1 MSSAPEPRPPRGEP
15 TWIRGRFRCAVL
27 GRQAAELRSGGRLH
41 AVQLQDARAEAVV
54 RTDPPPAEAE
64 PDVLFLGRV
73 EPLWICPEGQE
84 RWLRVAVA
92 EARLRRPRQ
101 RIGRDDGDRS
111 LLLLDGELVGRLVE
125 AEEPFAGVSATAGR
139 VTAAPA
145 QISARSLPV
154 SAGGI
159 EWADAQVGSDAP
171 PGCAPLAT
179 GCAVAPLGCLAL
191 PLALAG
197 LLAALAGGAVLSVG
211 LGTLGLLLLIAALR
225 WLFGGRGWRWDGL
238 RGWGLAGTGWLLGV
252 AAALPPLLAFLQ
264 GECPERRAIALVL
277 LALAAAASAASE
289 ARFARAGVVGLGL
302 LALSLFGFAEHGCA
316 GGGLQK
322 AQEWSTAA
330 LVRDDDAERA
340 AKLQPGGG
348 GRLSIDAALG
358 QSWPPGA
365 VCGRTIHFS
374 GDLLFGHDEATVQRR
389 AEPQLRKLASLLA
402 RQRRLG
408 GEPVRLQIDGHAD
421 QSGEEPHNVR
431 LSRRR
436 AAAVRRWLVRHRAL
450 PADRIA
456 IVGHGSADPLV
467 PARPGDDDDRLRLN
481 RRVEVVLHCAEADVP
496 TPLPSAPTPQQA
508 DDRQGGDA
516 PEEATP

>member
-1 MSSAPEPRPPRGEP
+1 MSSAPAPRPQRGEP

-54 RTDPPPAEAE
+54 RIEPPPAEAE
-64 PDVLFLGRV
+64 PGVLFLGRV

-92 EARLRRPRQ
+92 EARLLRPRQ

-125 AEEPFAGVSATAGR
+125 AEEPFAGVTATAGS
-139 VTAAPA
+139 VVAAPA

-159 EWADAQVGSDAP
+159 DWADAQVGSDAP

-225 WLFGGRGWRWDGL
+225 WLFGSRGWRWDGL
-238 RGWGLAGTGWLLGV
+238 RGWGLAGLGWLLGV

-264 GECPERRAIALVL
+264 GDCPERRAIALVL
-277 LALAAAASAASE
+277 LALAGVASAASE

-302 LALSLFGFAEHGCA
+302 LTLALFGFAEHGCS

-340 AKLQPGGG
+340 AKLQTGGG

-358 QSWPPGA
+358 QSWPPGS

-374 GDLLFGHDEATVQRR
+374 GDLLFGHDEATLQRR
-389 AEPQLRKLASLLA
+389 AAPQLRKLAALLA
-402 RQRRLG
+402 RQRATSDEAL
-408 GEPVRLQIDGHAD
+408 RLQIDGHAD

-431 LSRRR
+431 LSQRR
-436 AAAVRRWLVRHRAL
+436 AAAVRHWLVRHRAL
-450 PADRIA
+450 PADQIS
-456 IVGHGSADPLV
+456 IVGHGSAEPLV
-467 PARPGDDDDRLRLN
+467 PARPGADDDELRLN
-481 RRVEVVLHCAEADVP
+481 RRVEVVLHCAGAGFWASLP
-496 TPLPSAPTPQQA
+496 TAASAVS
-508 DDRQGGDA
+508 DDEGR
-516 PEEATP
+516 P